1 MKKLAFY
8 TTGLICI
15 VSSILL
21 FSCTKHV
28 DGTDKDY
35 FIDHSFDVGEQSNVS
50 NYQLEVSSDGK
61 DYLSAAVILASELST
76 DHYALTHINVTKFV
90 RQSTI
95 GRIYI
100 RVKSIDKDGKFK
112 YTQPV
117 ERKF

>member
-1 MKKLAFY
+1 MKKLLLY
-8 TTGLICI
+8 TALVCTL
-15 VSSILL
+15 STYFLL
-21 FSCTKHV
+21 SCTKHV

-35 FIDHSFDVGEQSNVS
+35 FIDHSFDVKDQSNVS

-61 DYLSAAVILASELST
+61 DYLPAAVILASELST

-100 RVKSIDKDGKFK
+100 RVKSTDKDGKFK